1 MRHTKFVVVKMRELL
16 KTAVF
21 AVLGVVILAGL
32 ITFFLRMGSGEESA
46 GLYRDG
52 SYEAAL
58 ETGSVDA
65 VVCVQI
71 EKGKVKDVTLKET
84 SEALTVMYPLVETA
98 VEEVRQEVKGKAP
111 DLEDTAQWDTYSQQT
126 VWEAVAQCLS
136 EARTK

>member
-32 ITFFLRMGSGEESA
+32 ITFFLRMGGTEESA
-46 GLYRDG
+46 SLYRDG
-52 SYEAAL
+52 TYEAAL
-58 ETGSVDA
+58 ETGNANA

-111 DLEDTAQWDTYSQQT
+111 ALEETAQWDTYSEQT
-126 VWEAVAQCLS
+126 VWEAVEQCLL
-136 EARTK
+136 EASAQ